1 VRPVG
6 ALAVDRVNE
15 PRRQPAVQRRL
26 VGWWALV
33 GTLSVL
39 AFAANAASNSEPTTD
54 ALYQYETAI
63 VGGLFYLLVLGITLV
78 IASGF
83 NSREAFALRRPT
95 SWLTA
100 LGLSLGLLVL
110 LLAVA
115 AALEPVF
122 GAGEEQGLD
131 PTGWDPDRAPAFA
144 LNFVLTAMMAPV
156 VEELLFRGIGFFLLE
171 QFGQVAAIL
180 VTGIAF
186 ALTHGITE
194 GIPIFFIIGVGL
206 AFMRSRTKSIYPPV
220 LMHAGFNGIGVVGG
234 LFN

>member
-1 VRPVG
+1 MG
-6 ALAVDRVNE
+6 SVNE
-15 PRRQPAVQRRL
+15 QRSGPNVQRRL

-39 AFAANAASNSEPTTD
+39 AFAATASSSEPVQD
-54 ALYQYETAI
+54 ALYRYETAI
-63 VGGLFYLLVLGITLV
+63 VGLFFYLVILGV
-78 IASGF
+78 IALISSGF
-83 NSREAFALRRPT
+83 DRRVAFALRRPT
-95 SWLTA
+95 SWGRA
-100 LGLSLGLLVL
+100 IAISLGLLVV

-144 LNFVLTAMMAPV
+144 LNFVVTAIVAPI
-156 VEELLFRGIGFFLLE
+156 VEELMFRGIGFFLLE
-171 QFGQVAAIL
+171 QFGQLAAIV
-180 VTGIAF
+180 VTAIAF
-186 ALTHGITE
+186 ALTHGILE
-194 GIPIFFIIGVGL
+194 GLPVFFIIGAGL

-220 LMHAGFNGIGVVGG
+220 LMHAGFNGIGVIAG

>member
-1 VRPVG
+1 MG
-6 ALAVDRVNE
+6 SVNE
-15 PRRQPAVQRRL
+15 QRSGPNVQRRL

-39 AFAANAASNSEPTTD
+39 AFAATASSSEPVQD
-54 ALYQYETAI
+54 ALYRYETAL
-63 VGGLFYLLVLGITLV
+63 VGLFFYLV
-78 IASGF
+78 ILGVIVLISSGF
-83 NSREAFALRRPT
+83 DRRVAFALRRPT
-95 SWLTA
+95 SWGRA
-100 LGLSLGLLVL
+100 IAISLGLLVV

-144 LNFVLTAMMAPV
+144 LNFVVTAIVAPI
-156 VEELLFRGIGFFLLE
+156 VEELMFRGIGFFLLE
-171 QFGQVAAIL
+171 QFGQLAAIV
-180 VTGIAF
+180 VTAIAF
-186 ALTHGITE
+186 ALTHGILE
-194 GIPIFFIIGVGL
+194 GLPVFFIIGAGL

-220 LMHAGFNGIGVVGG
+220 LMHAGFNGIGVIAG